1 VTKIHA
7 FAVAEDPP
15 VPSLADVTVVVP
27 TRNEAQ
33 NVSRFLDSLPGELA
47 LVVVDDSTDATPAI
61 VRRERPRR
69 TRLIRRSGGLTE
81 ARQLGARYARTPWL
95 LFTDADVAF
104 DAGYFARLAELPA
117 CDVAYGP
124 KLSRDEYR
132 RYYEWFS
139 RGQGLLHALGLPAA
153 SGSNL
158 LVSARAFLA
167 VDGFDLA
174 LACNED
180 SELVWRMHG
189 NGARCVYDPDLIVWA
204 TDHRRLRRG
213 VITKTAH
220 TIARCALL
228 RSGLMPR
235 RWRSHAWGYWSESRS
250 GQKKAGRASAP
261 G

>member
-1 VTKIHA
+1 VTNIRA
-7 FAVAEDPP
+7 FLAAEDQS
-15 VPSLADVTVVVP
+15 VPSLTDVTVVVP
-27 TRNEAQ
+27 TRNEAH
-33 NVSRFLDSLPGELA
+33 NISRFLGSLPDELA
-47 LVVVDDSTDATPAI
+47 LVVVDDSSDATPAI

-81 ARQLGARYARTPWL
+81 ARQLGAQHARTPWL

-104 DAGYFARLAELPA
+104 DAGYFARLAGLPG
-117 CDVAYGP
+117 CDVVYGP

-132 RYYEWFS
+132 RYYKWFA
-139 RGQGLLHALGLPAA
+139 RGQGFLHALGLPAA

-158 LVSARAFLA
+158 LVAARAFHA

-174 LACNED
+174 LSCNED

-189 NGARCVYDPDLIVWA
+189 NGAQCVYDPDLIVWA

-213 VITKTAH
+213 VIAKTEH
-220 TIARCALL
+220 TIARCGLL

-235 RWRSHAWGYWSESRS
+235 RWRSHAWGYWSERS
-250 GQKKAGRASAP
+250 P
-261 G
+261 

>member
-1 VTKIHA
+1 
-7 FAVAEDPP
+7 
-15 VPSLADVTVVVP
+15 VPSLADVTVIVP
-27 TRNEAQ
+27 TRNEAR
-33 NVSRFLDSLPGELA
+33 NISRFLDSLPDDLA

-61 VRRERPRR
+61 VRRDRPRR

-81 ARQLGARYARTPWL
+81 ARQLGARHARTPWL
-95 LFTDADVAF
+95 LFTDADIAF

-124 KLSRDEYR
+124 KLSRDEYC
-132 RYYEWFS
+132 RYYRWFA

-158 LVSARAFLA
+158 LVSTRAFVA

-174 LACNED
+174 LSCNED
-180 SELVWRMHG
+180 SELVWRVHG
-189 NGARCVYDPDLIVWA
+189 NGGRCLYDSDLVVWA

-213 VITKTAH
+213 VIAKTAH

-228 RSGLMPR
+228 RTGLMPR
-235 RWRSHAWGYWSESRS
+235 RWRSHAWGYWSERSPYGS